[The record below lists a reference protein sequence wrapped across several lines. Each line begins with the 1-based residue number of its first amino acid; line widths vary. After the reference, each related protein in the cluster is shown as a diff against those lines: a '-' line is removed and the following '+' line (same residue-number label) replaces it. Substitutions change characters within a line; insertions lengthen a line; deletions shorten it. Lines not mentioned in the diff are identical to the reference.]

1 MIIEFKKPDIKNE
14 SQERAIKRRPGRL
27 ARWKDKDGDYI
38 DRQGRKIK
46 DPRVISELDR
56 ITAIPREKRNT
67 KDQIRLGRLRRD
79 GDDARAKNKLV
90 TVEKKEPT
98 QETLSDINTAG
109 TAPTTAEL
117 VQNIIANIYSG
128 LNPIEAIKKNNY
140 SPMKFFKELDKEQNF
155 QLKKEYFSAREAYAE
170 FCLYRREQLEKD
182 LLSGNI
188 DSSTYSALA
197 NDYKFLAS
205 KCFPKMYGDKV
216 TLETEVKHNVS
227 LSVNNDKV
235 LQLNEMLNAPKL
247 LDSKVTD
254 AEFEEVKD

>member
-1 MIIEFKKPDIKNE
+1 MIINFKKPDIKNE
-14 SQERAIKRRPGRL
+14 SQEREIKRRPGRQ
-27 ARWKDKDGDYI
+27 ARFKDKDGDYI
-38 DRQGRKIK
+38 DRKGNKIT
-46 DPRVISELDR
+46 DARVISEIER
-56 ITAIPREKRNT
+56 ISNIPCEKRAV
-67 KDQIRLGRLRRD
+67 KDKIRLSRLRRD

-90 TVEKKEPT
+90 TVEKKDPI

-117 VQNIIANIYSG
+117 VQNIISDIYSG

-140 SPMKFFKELDKEQNF
+140 SPMNFFKELDKEQNF

-170 FCLYRREQLEKD
+170 YCLYRREQLEQD

-188 DSSTYSALA
+188 DSSTYSVLA
-197 NDYKFLAS
+197 SDYKFLAS

-216 TLETEVKHNVS
+216 TLETEVKHNVN

-235 LQLNEMLNAPKL
+235 LQLNEMLNKNRQIE
-247 LDSKVTD
+247 SKIKD
-254 AEFEEVKD
+254 AEFEEV